1 MNIVVMVG
9 NISGDIYLGQHNGRS
24 LLRLLLFSDHPR
36 PVSKF
41 RIVLQDGKAKEFYA
55 ALRKGSEIGI
65 IGHLKTRQHE
75 RSFVAEVEA
84 RNLVLLRNFSWSD
97 IDTQGTIVEQGDG
110 KAVVEGMIGPGIL
123 FEWRQR
129 KTGKFL
135 GVNDQ
140 YAFLQFDL
148 FNDTYPEGLNIVVYG
163 FVAEFIVPYLRP
175 KSEITV
181 DGLMRQDK
189 RGRRVLV
196 AENVALLRNIDY
208 IRAAAAQSRLMHLW
222 EIDEQEEFE

>member
-55 ALRKGSEIGI
+55 ALRKGSEIGV
-65 IGHLKTRQHE
+65 IGHVTTRQYE

-84 RNLVLLRNFSWSD
+84 RNLVLLRSFSWSD
-97 IDTQGTIVEQGDG
+97 IDTKRAIVEQGDG
-110 KAVVEGMIGPGIL
+110 KAVVEGTIGPDIL

-129 KTGKFL
+129 KTGTFL

-140 YAFLQFDL
+140 YAFMRFEL
-148 FNDTYPEGLNIVVYG
+148 FNNTHPKGLNIVAYG
-163 FVAEFIVPYLRP
+163 FVAELIFPYLRP
-175 KSEITV
+175 KSEIAV
-181 DGLMRQDK
+181 DGILCQDK
-189 RGRRVLV
+189 RDRRVVV
-196 AENVALLRNIDY
+196 AENLALLRNIDY
-208 IRAAAAQSRLMHLW
+208 IRAAAAQSRFMKLW
-222 EIDEQEEFE
+222 EINEQEEFD